1 MLCPLLHSNCLV
13 LVKSKITEKLLT
25 VPKSLKQSKTKQNIL
40 YIGGIVD
47 GGDIL
52 GLTNVMAKRLIL
64 VSAAVSFSIGQLKLV
79 TAR

>member
-1 MLCPLLHSNCLV
+1 M
-13 LVKSKITEKLLT
+13 
-25 VPKSLKQSKTKQNIL
+25 
-40 YIGGIVD
+40 D